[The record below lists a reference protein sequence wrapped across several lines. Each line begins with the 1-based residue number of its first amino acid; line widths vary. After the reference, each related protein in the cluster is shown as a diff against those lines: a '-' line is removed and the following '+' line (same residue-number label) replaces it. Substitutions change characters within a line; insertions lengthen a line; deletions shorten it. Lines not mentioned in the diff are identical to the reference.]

1 MGLGIYNKLSKFFN
15 WAKDKAVNTAIL
27 VIGKINDLI
36 NSKAVSGVV
45 NYAAPLLNSIYPALG
60 TGIQAA
66 LPMVQ
71 NFSQSLNNQAQKFG
85 NMIQPTRNVKHVIGL
100 ARRPDEIHPRLEL
113 KGGSGTVFNR
123 NGSYA
128 EVLDTPD

>member
-1 MGLGIYNKLSKFFN
+1 MVGIWSKIKNGLN
-15 WAKDKAVNTAIL
+15 WIKDKAVNTAIP
-27 VIGKINDLI
+27 VIGKINDII
-36 NSKAVSGVV
+36 NSKAVSGAV
-45 NYAAPLLNSIYPALG
+45 NFAAPLLNSIYPALG

-85 NMIQPTRNVKHVIGL
+85 NMIQPTRNVKQGIGL

-123 NGSYA
+123 NDSYA